1 MSQLPLFVYGT
12 LRPAF
17 AGPMAAQLRAT
28 TRYIG
33 RAVAQGRLYQIA
45 DYPAFVSGPEGQV
58 IGDLLMPFNLSATL
72 AWLDDYE
79 ECTRAYP
86 EPHEYRREQLTVQ
99 GQSGRV
105 IAWAYIYALPVTDLP
120 LIASGDFLSH
130 KR

>member
-1 MSQLPLFVYGT
+1 M
-12 LRPAF
+12 
-17 AGPMAAQLRAT
+17 
-28 TRYIG
+28 
-33 RAVAQGRLYQIA
+33 
-45 DYPAFVSGPEGQV
+45 

-79 ECTRAYP
+79 ECTRTYP

-105 IAWAYIYALPVTDLP
+105 TAWAYIYALPITDLP